1 MFTDYLGGVMV
12 DVPFDKRL
20 LNAEWQFAYGDLR
33 DVTDPDDPRWYDV
46 GLPHSFGIPYF
57 MDTQFY
63 VGKGTYSRQIDVAPS
78 EIGMFH
84 ALEFMGVFQDALVLV
99 NGIEAGRHLGG

>member
-1 MFTDYLGGVMV
+1 MV

-78 EIGMFH
+78 EIGCFMPSSSWGCFRMLLCSSM
-84 ALEFMGVFQDALVLV
+84 ALRRGAILADTRRF
-99 NGIEAGRHLGG
+99 